1 MFERCIHFFK
11 KPISEFTDKECKIIG
26 SVTIFL
32 TIIIAYILSLII
44 SHAIKRDMLIL
55 FITLIIPNLLLGS
68 YIFFTYD
75 LNKYVDIVK
84 NGEDTRLAIIL
95 RLIIIGVGLTSYGAW
110 AIYILSNSLSLAI
123 SVGSGSIYPGVF
135 MFFRRNS
142 CWSQTHIDDE
152 GNIVYTYDIMEYW
165 PDTYLAYSFFISLG
179 FIQLNFALKN
189 NASIISPIIWIVCAV
204 IFCSLML
211 SPDILR
217 KKLPFKNEMT
227 FHLFEILIMICLII
241 FLSIFAIIIKH

>member
-1 MFERCIHFFK
+1 MG
-11 KPISEFTDKECKIIG
+11 G
-26 SVTIFL
+26 SFLIF
-32 TIIIAYILSLII
+32 S
-44 SHAIKRDMLIL
+44 
-55 FITLIIPNLLLGS
+55 LGS
-68 YIFFTYD
+68 YI
-75 LNKYVDIVK
+75 V
-84 NGEDTRLAIIL
+84 
-95 RLIIIGVGLTSYGAW
+95 
-110 AIYILSNSLSLAI
+110 SNSLSLAI
-123 SVGSGSIYPGVF
+123 SVGSGLLYPGVF
-135 MFFRRNS
+135 MFRRNS

-189 NASIISPIIWIVCAV
+189 NASIISQIIWIVCAV

-227 FHLFEILIMICLII
+227 FHLFEILIMIYLII